1 MRKQKGL
8 PATPSQA
15 SPLAKQSEAARTSGL
30 RGGRGQTL
38 IEILLALGV
47 AILVLGAILVAITTS
62 LNNTQYTKNQGLANT
77 YAQEG
82 MSIVRQIRDASWNNF
97 SSLKEYADTT
107 YCIDENS
114 ITLRNPAP
122 ELNCG
127 Q

>member
-1 MRKQKGL
+1 
-8 PATPSQA
+8 
-15 SPLAKQSEAARTSGL
+15 
-30 RGGRGQTL
+30 
-38 IEILLALGV
+38 
-47 AILVLGAILVAITTS
+47 
-62 LNNTQYTKNQGLANT
+62 
-77 YAQEG
+77 G

-127 Q
+127 QNVGIFRREVNFEHDSSDCVGGSESGSRVTVKVSWSDNKCGVGGVFCHSVELISCFSNVDQKQAP